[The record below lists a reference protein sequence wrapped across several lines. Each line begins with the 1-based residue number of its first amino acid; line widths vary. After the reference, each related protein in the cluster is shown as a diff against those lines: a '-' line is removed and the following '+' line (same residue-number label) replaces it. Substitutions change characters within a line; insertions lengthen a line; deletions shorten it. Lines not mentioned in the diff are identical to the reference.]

1 VGAKVTTI
9 LYAGK
14 THTDLLLQDPM
25 QGGVDDLLADILAV
39 IHKGDDEAKAEDF
52 MVMKRRRRLVPEIFL
67 QLAHRVCPF

>member
-1 VGAKVTTI
+1 
-9 LYAGK
+9 
-14 THTDLLLQDPM
+14 M